1 MPAAPRKPQDHKPKA
16 GGPFTFDHDGKTYEI
31 APPSDALTKIPG
43 RALRDGL
50 IGGEEGQMR
59 FGFLLLEAV
68 GLPQDTL
75 DALYDKPAPEML
87 QIVESWLT
95 SADLSGATLPQS

>member
-1 MPAAPRKPQDHKPKA
+1 MPAPKKPQDHLPKTS
-16 GGPFTFDHDGKTYEI
+16 GRFTFEHDGKTFEL

-68 GLPQDTL
+68 EPPAATL
-75 DALYDKPAPEML
+75 DALYAKPAPEML
-87 QIVESWLT
+87 GIVEAWLT
-95 SADLSGATLPQS
+95 SVDLSGASLPNA